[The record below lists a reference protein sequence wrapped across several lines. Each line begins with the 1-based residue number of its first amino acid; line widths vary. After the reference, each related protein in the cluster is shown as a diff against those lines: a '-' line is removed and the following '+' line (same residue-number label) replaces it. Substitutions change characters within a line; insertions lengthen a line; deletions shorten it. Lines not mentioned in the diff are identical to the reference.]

1 MMYLEHFRL
10 TEMPYSLTPNTTLYC
25 SLPPHEEALE
35 TLLMALQSG
44 EGVLK
49 VVGEVGTGKTLLCR
63 KLLNELPE
71 HIQPA
76 YIPNPY
82 LQPDELRWAL
92 AHELGLQ
99 LDSDTNQLQLTQ
111 AIQQRLV
118 ELHDQGKQV
127 VLLLDE
133 AQAIPAEGLEALRLF
148 TNLETERRK
157 LLQLV
162 LFGQPELDQRL
173 ADKSLRQLR
182 QRISFSCQ
190 LRPLHRHETGPYIH
204 HRMLAAGYRGAPVF
218 GSLAARMIYRAS
230 RGIPRLVNLICHK
243 TLLLCYGKG
252 SHQASVAMVWQAIR
266 DTEDASLLLPR
277 YGGQS

>member
-1 MMYLEHFRL
+1 MYLEHFGL
-10 TEMPYSLTPNTTLYC
+10 TELPYSLTPNTALYC

-35 TLLMALQSG
+35 TLLMALQGG
-44 EGVLK
+44 EGILK
-49 VVGEVGTGKTLLCR
+49 IVGEVGTGKTLLCR

-82 LQPDELRWAL
+82 LQPDELRWSLAL
-92 AHELGLQ
+92 ELGLE
-99 LDSDTNQLQLTQ
+99 LDQDASQLQLTQ

-133 AQAIPAEGLEALRLF
+133 AQAIPPEGLEALRLF

-173 ADKSLRQLR
+173 AAASLRQLR

-190 LRPLHRHETGPYIH
+190 LRPLHKHETAPYIH

-218 GSLAARMIYRAS
+218 GGLAAKMIFRAS

-243 TLLLCYGKG
+243 SLMLCYGKG
-252 SHQASVAMVWQAIR
+252 SHQVGVGMVWQAIK
-266 DTEDASLLLPR
+266 DTEDASLFMPR
-277 YGGQS
+277 YGRQT